1 MLTGATV
8 QYDDVIH
15 PVQRIKSS
23 KRKMDQE
30 SNTTDCKGRLLA
42 YEYGLLKIPARAPQL
57 ESFDAL
63 ELATTCGVTRPTEFR
78 QQSLQHRSNENVSL
92 RH

>member
-1 MLTGATV
+1 
-8 QYDDVIH
+8 
-15 PVQRIKSS
+15 
-23 KRKMDQE
+23 MDQE

-78 QQSLQHRSNENVSL
+78 QQSLQHRSNENENVSL